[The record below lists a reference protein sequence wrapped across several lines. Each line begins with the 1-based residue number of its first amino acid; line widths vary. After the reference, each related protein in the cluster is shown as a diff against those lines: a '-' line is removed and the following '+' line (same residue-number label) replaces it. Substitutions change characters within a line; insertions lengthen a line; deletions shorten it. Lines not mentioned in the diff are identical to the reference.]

1 MTILPARIT
10 GSQFGSSLNT
20 LVNTWMD
27 IGKCLG
33 DVMQRPEVST
43 LVLHLLPFARA
54 PSILNWTIGSGTG
67 FCSEVYVTRVSP
79 LARWSATSR
88 EAQFPNIYQSGPLAD
103 PQRTESDHEVYGP
116 GLLPRRNS
124 TFPVTPSTWST
135 RSAMV
140 APFLLFGVHVALLRC
155 NLFRLG
161 SQIRARHRGLDKQ
174 LTLPR
179 QHPHHDD
186 RLEPPPDS
194 AINIGLPTSRWP
206 MICPA
211 ENAASK
217 DSEMTA
223 PPLPSEPARTTSVC
237 PARLRRRQDH
247 GASHRDPQS

>member
-27 IGKCLG
+27 IGECFS

-103 PQRTESDHEVYGP
+103 PQRTESDHEVDGP

-124 TFPVTPSTWST
+124 TFPVRQAHGQPVRRWSRRSCCSACTWQPALQSIPTRKSDSCSSPRSGQATNPSPPA
-135 RSAMV
+135 SA
-140 APFLLFGVHVALLRC
+140 
-155 NLFRLG
+155 
-161 SQIRARHRGLDKQ
+161 
-174 LTLPR
+174 PR
-179 QHPHHDD
+179 
-186 RLEPPPDS
+186 
-194 AINIGLPTSRWP
+194 
-206 MICPA
+206 
-211 ENAASK
+211 
-217 DSEMTA
+217 
-223 PPLPSEPARTTSVC
+223 
-237 PARLRRRQDH
+237 
-247 GASHRDPQS
+247 